1 MRNNDLIDTPD
12 LTWSSSGTTSIAY
25 SKGNWVGSTAPTWA
39 IFNSATAQLHLFPPD
54 VSVDTDFWFI
64 IQSTISGV
72 TSSIQKTIKV
82 TVKNWIA
89 LNWDKC
95 LNTSNSVWSQWA
107 TGYSSI
113 SGIWTIASSSTTSN
127 SSSNSSSSSN
137 SGSNGNNSNQ
147 SKTQETAE
155 TSQALTTTTQS
166 IAGATVVVVIFASI
180 MNTSSIASLW
190 SMINQSQMFFLLI
203 LTRAFIPDE
212 ILTEITGSSF
222 ALNPTMYIPF
232 KRIGIYRTFI
242 ENFNFGL
249 SNSLLD
255 PLGFKSDS
263 IVYSNA
269 SSFILILIVSMTHL
283 AIFLLNKLL
292 LNWRADG
299 TWSWLIKIIVR
310 IVKKIY
316 EVLTF
321 GYYIRFALELNQ
333 ITLISSNSEIYLF
346 STSSGFKIVSL
357 IVSFIV
363 LFLWLVFIA
372 IPIYLTFASYKLDE
386 SQHNKLGDFFIGLKP
401 QKRFRSYLP

>member
-1 MRNNDLIDTPD
+1 
-12 LTWSSSGTTSIAY
+12 
-25 SKGNWVGSTAPTWA
+25 
-39 IFNSATAQLHLFPPD
+39 
-54 VSVDTDFWFI
+54 
-64 IQSTISGV
+64 
-72 TSSIQKTIKV
+72 
-82 TVKNWIA
+82 
-89 LNWDKC
+89 
-95 LNTSNSVWSQWA
+95 
-107 TGYSSI
+107 
-113 SGIWTIASSSTTSN
+113 
-127 SSSNSSSSSN
+127 
-137 SGSNGNNSNQ
+137 
-147 SKTQETAE
+147 
-155 TSQALTTTTQS
+155 
-166 IAGATVVVVIFASI
+166 

-212 ILTEITGSSF
+212 ILAEITGSSF

-263 IVYSNA
+263 IVYNNA

-283 AIFLLNKLL
+283 AIYLLNKLL
-292 LNWRADG
+292 LNCRTDG
-299 TWSWLIKIIVR
+299 RWSWLIKIIVR

-333 ITLISSNSEIYLF
+333 IVLISSNSEIYLF
-346 STSSGFKIVSL
+346 STSSGLKIVSL
-357 IVSFIV
+357 IISFIM

-386 SQHNKLGDFFIGLKP
+386 SQHNKLWDFFVGLKP
-401 QKRFRSYLP
+401 QKRFRSYLALLLLRRLVFVVFLINMVSLNSKILIEILLVIQIIYLVCLIILRPFKEIKANIIEIMNEIYFFLLFGSLIYLNDESDWNLHNTLVYMWVLASNSMSIFIITIKPFVQSLLNC